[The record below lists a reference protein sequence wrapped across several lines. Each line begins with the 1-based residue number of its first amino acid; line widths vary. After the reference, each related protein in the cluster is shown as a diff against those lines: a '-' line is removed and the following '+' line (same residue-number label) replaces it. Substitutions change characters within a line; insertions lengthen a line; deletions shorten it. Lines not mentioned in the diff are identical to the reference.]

1 MIGASYTAPFLST
14 TQGLSP
20 LRTRALAAAIMSLI
34 SSLVGMAAGPLLVG
48 VVSDGFKARYGA
60 EALRYA
66 LLIPTAVPLLSALV
80 CLLGVRSVRA
90 DLERAARDG
99 QPR

>member
-1 MIGASYTAPFLST
+1 V
-14 TQGLSP
+14 
-20 LRTRALAAAIMSLI
+20 SLV
-34 SSLVGMAAGPLLVG
+34 SSLAGMAAGPLLVG
-48 VVSDGFKARYGA
+48 VVSDAFSERFGA

-80 CLLGVRSVRA
+80 CVAGARSVRG

-99 QPR
+99 AAG